1 MYTFVLKITQ
11 IIVFRLRQIFKVYDV
26 DLVSLFLFQ
35 MVAFSYLHSPPSRD
49 GEELGL
55 SFSGPIQLFDM
66 NIIACWVKSVLD
78 QEMIAETKTTVK
90 IF

>member
-66 NIIACWVKSVLD
+66 NIACWVKSVLD

>member
-1 MYTFVLKITQ
+1 
-11 IIVFRLRQIFKVYDV
+11 
-26 DLVSLFLFQ
+26 

-55 SFSGPIQLFDM
+55 SSSGATQLFEV
-66 NIIACWVKSVLD
+66 NFIVCKINSVLD
-78 QEMIAETKTTVK
+78 QEMIAETKTTGM